1 MFDSRL
7 WAMIDEQRH
16 HYRRRPSWPSAVP
29 SLFVHADGA
38 AAPSYPLCALVV
50 LPENRS
56 RFYGALVCRPLPRGQ
71 QSGRAFL
78 VASAEVATNG
88 HVFRQDPLDSHCQ
101 YEHLSHL
108 AAALSSGDK
117 TYRRWELN
125 EPAESLVRL
134 ACKTVAQTAAAT
146 LSMAPVLGRDLPDE
160 FNISILQRHVPS
172 DGPPVHVAFFN
183 AQDTIALLAVVVPA
197 RTRTHDRIAESTLQN
212 RTARLLANKLAAD
225 DDDLDQ
231 LMSLPMHLRSLVA
244 THALAGIDNRPD
256 VLPALARLLNL
267 DPRAESSVALTVG
280 AALAVDASLFS

>member
-7 WAMIDEQRH
+7 WTMIDEQRH
-16 HYRRRPSWPSAVP
+16 HPRRPSWPSVVP
-29 SLFVHADGA
+29 SLFVQADGA

-50 LPENRS
+50 LPES
-56 RFYGALVCRPLPRGQ
+56 RGLFYGALVCRPWPKGQ

-125 EPAESLVRL
+125 KPAESLVRL
-134 ACKTVAQTAAAT
+134 ACKTAAQAAT
-146 LSMAPVLGRDLPDE
+146 VTLGMAPILGRDLPDE

-183 AQDTIALLAVVVPA
+183 AQDTIALLTVVAPS

-212 RTARLLANKLAAD
+212 RTARLLADKVVANG
-225 DDDLDQ
+225 DLGQ
-231 LMSLPMHLRSLVA
+231 LMHLSMHLRSLVA
-244 THALAGIDNRPD
+244 AHTLVGIDNRPD

-267 DPRAESSVALTVG
+267 DPRAESSVALTV
-280 AALAVDASLFS
+280 ALALAVDAALFS